1 MSTKIHDLDVVL
13 LKNGKK
19 VAIVYVHDPKI
30 QPQGYEAEVAETNE
44 LLTIT
49 DADIEKVLHTY

>member
-1 MSTKIHDLDVVL
+1 MVL